1 MAITVP
7 VGEISAQAQRL
18 LKVTEAALYYG
29 IEQARA
35 GNRLSDISNAVQKHV
50 EGAGFSVVREYVGHG
65 IGTQMHEAPQIPN
78 FGPPGQGPFLKNGM
92 VLAIEPMVN
101 LGGHEVVTEADNWT
115 VTTVDGS
122 LSAHFEHSVAITPAG
137 PEILTRWWE

>member
-1 MAITVP
+1 
-7 VGEISAQAQRL
+7 
-18 LKVTEAALYYG
+18 
-29 IEQARA
+29 
-35 GNRLSDISNAVQKHV
+35 
-50 EGAGFSVVREYVGHG
+50 
-65 IGTQMHEAPQIPN
+65 MHEAPQIPN
-78 FGPPGQGPFLKNGM
+78 FGPPGQGPLLKNGM